1 MNLLAQT
8 ALVLGLISLSLGG
21 WTLVRD
27 WRNKVSILFAAL
39 CFCIAVWA
47 LGFVSHVTLAGRLS
61 YDIHLFCNVLLVP
74 LALELASR
82 IFLRDRDRLGRPM
95 FWLSVSGAA
104 VLGFMIAFS
113 LGTPGVFRTL
123 VLFFPTLILIR
134 YLQILGLDLWRS
146 DSTRAGSLSVSRRV
160 LLHAGLALTLSLCT
174 FDHVP
179 ALGFVLPSIGNLLA
193 ALYLFFLSQLLHPRK
208 ILGLEALV
216 SRFFAILTVSLIITG
231 FFALLYSYFSVS
243 FPLFLLNSF
252 LISFA
257 VLALW
262 SPLLLFFRHLARS
275 VFRTDAEARLRA
287 LEEFRLRLP
296 GITALDELREASLE
310 FLARQYGVAGL
321 RFVLDSAGGSVLPEA
336 VLRHFERLSD
346 EKQAPVLWREPLER
360 EREQVLI
367 RSRRRELDRL
377 IRFLRSNRVTIAFAV
392 VRAEKVART
401 EKIEG
406 WIGVEG
412 FLGMHAS
419 FLLIEILHEIA
430 GHASRILQL
439 EATRERERLVLLGEM
454 AAGLAH
460 EVRNP
465 LGAIRGAADL
475 LDPGSG
481 PWTKVI
487 REEVDRLNRLVTQ
500 FLDFSRDQKETR
512 ERIDLNALVETV
524 IGQIRPGIPGGIRLE
539 WNPGEFPV
547 RAEVAPDSVRQVL
560 MNLIQNSVKALHDRS
575 NPVVRVLTFRTG
587 FIVSDNGTGMSE
599 EALARAFE
607 PFFTSFREGTGLGL
621 SIVEKL
627 VRFDG
632 GRVSIRSQ
640 AGQGTEV
647 RVEYADARPDP
658 DH

>member
-1 MNLLAQT
+1 
-8 ALVLGLISLSLGG
+8 
-21 WTLVRD
+21 
-27 WRNKVSILFAAL
+27 
-39 CFCIAVWA
+39 
-47 LGFVSHVTLAGRLS
+47 
-61 YDIHLFCNVLLVP
+61 
-74 LALELASR
+74 
-82 IFLRDRDRLGRPM
+82 
-95 FWLSVSGAA
+95 
-104 VLGFMIAFS
+104 
-113 LGTPGVFRTL
+113 
-123 VLFFPTLILIR
+123 
-134 YLQILGLDLWRS
+134 
-146 DSTRAGSLSVSRRV
+146 
-160 LLHAGLALTLSLCT
+160 
-174 FDHVP
+174 
-179 ALGFVLPSIGNLLA
+179 
-193 ALYLFFLSQLLHPRK
+193 LFFLSQIIHPRK

-262 SPLLLFFRHLARS
+262 SPLLLFFRYLARS
-275 VFRTDAEARLRA
+275 VFRTRADARLRA

-296 GITALDELREASLE
+296 AITALDELQTASFE
-310 FLARQYGVAGL
+310 FLARQYGISGF
-321 RFVLDSAGGSVLPEA
+321 RFVLDSAGGAVLPEP
-336 VLRHFERLSD
+336 VIRHFERLLA

-367 RSRRRELDRL
+367 RARRRELDRL

-392 VRAEKVART
+392 VRSG
-401 EKIEG
+401 KIEG
-406 WIGVEG
+406 WIGVDG

-419 FLLIEILHEIA
+419 SLLIEILHEIA

-481 PWTKVI
+481 PWIKVI
-487 REEVDRLNRLVTQ
+487 REEVDRLNRLVSQ

-512 ERIDLNALVETV
+512 ELTDLNALVETV
-524 IGQIRPGIPGGIRLE
+524 IGQIRPGIPGGIHLE
-539 WNPGEFPV
+539 WRPVEGPV
-547 RAEVAPDSVRQVL
+547 RGEVAPDSVRQVL
-560 MNLIQNSVKALHDRS
+560 MNLIQNSVKALQEQR
-575 NPVVRVLTFRTG
+575 NPVIQVLTFRTG
-587 FIVSDNGTGMSE
+587 FLVSDNGIGME
-599 EALARAFE
+599 EEVISRAFE

-632 GRVSIRSQ
+632 GRVSIRSKR
-640 AGQGTEV
+640 GQGTEV
-647 RVEYADARPDP
+647 RVEYADARPDS
-658 DH
+658 DHR